1 LFHESNLQVAA
12 LGPREYAK
20 DNFNLFDGF
29 IVISGLL
36 ELILSPPD
44 ILTGETGNTSGG
56 ALSALRS
63 FRLFRVFK
71 LARWWHSM
79 RELLNTLG
87 KTLLDIGNFGM
98 LLVLFMYIYALV
110 GLQFFANRF
119 HFNEVGEVVGI
130 GEPGYY
136 TAEVPRSNFDTLMNA
151 FTTIF
156 EASRCSTILSGE
168 NWNTVMYDARRA
180 TGWVS
185 VFYFVSLI
193 IMGMMIVMNLFLAI
207 LLSNFTNKEDVDA
220 EAGGG
225 SGNGENAGPPVEH
238 PGSPRVAPY
247 NPVSP
252 PPSPQRPKLGSSKS
266 LTKTLA
272 NQQSFKP
279 GGDGT
284 AGKLVTMSSNVGRGG
299 GDGNEIKVGSGRP
312 RFVVRAG
319 RACRRFGADMYEACR
334 SAIFGLRVPD
344 DLDPGKALFV
354 LGPDNK
360 LRQGCAAVVHNPG
373 FDRFILL
380 LISVSSLALALD
392 SPLRNPESATAKYLK
407 GVERVM
413 TALFFIEMALK
424 ICAHG
429 FALMPKAYL
438 RSAWNILD
446 FVVVVISMIQLVT
459 NDSGNL
465 ESLRSL
471 RTLRALRPLR

>member
-1 LFHESNLQVAA
+1 
-12 LGPREYAK
+12 
-20 DNFNLFDGF
+20 
-29 IVISGLL
+29 
-36 ELILSPPD
+36 
-44 ILTGETGNTSGG
+44 
-56 ALSALRS
+56 
-63 FRLFRVFK
+63 
-71 LARWWHSM
+71 
-79 RELLNTLG
+79 
-87 KTLLDIGNFGM
+87 
-98 LLVLFMYIYALV
+98 
-110 GLQFFANRF
+110 
-119 HFNEVGEVVGI
+119 
-130 GEPGYY
+130 
-136 TAEVPRSNFDTLMNA
+136 
-151 FTTIF
+151 
-156 EASRCSTILSGE
+156 
-168 NWNTVMYDARRA
+168 MYDARRA

-225 SGNGENAGPPVEH
+225 TKKGENAGPPVEH
-238 PGSPRVAPY
+238 PNSPRVTPY
-247 NPVSP
+247 NPASP
-252 PPSPQRPKLGSSKS
+252 PPSPNPQNGKSKFGGTKSMSSKS
-266 LTKTLA
+266 LTHALVK
-272 NQQSFKP
+272 NQSYK
-279 GGDGT
+279 
-284 AGKLVTMSSNVGRGG
+284 GG
-299 GDGNEIKVGSGRP
+299 GDVPGGKIVPTMTSADAGSGDEVVKVGSGKPGILAR
-312 RFVVRAG
+312 VG
-319 RACRRFGADMYEACR
+319 RACKCKRFGADVFEACR

-360 LRQGCAAVVHNPG
+360 VRQACAAVVHNPG

-392 SPLRNPESATAKYLK
+392 SPLRDPESATARYLK

-429 FALMPKAYL
+429 FVLMPKAYL

>member
-1 LFHESNLQVAA
+1 
-12 LGPREYAK
+12 
-20 DNFNLFDGF
+20 
-29 IVISGLL
+29 
-36 ELILSPPD
+36 
-44 ILTGETGNTSGG
+44 
-56 ALSALRS
+56 
-63 FRLFRVFK
+63 
-71 LARWWHSM
+71 M

-225 SGNGENAGPPVEH
+225 S
-238 PGSPRVAPY
+238 VAPY

-272 NQQSFKP
+272 NQRSFKP

-284 AGKLVTMSSNVGRGG
+284 AGKLVTMSSNVDRGG
-299 GDGNEIKVGSGRP
+299 GDGNEIKVSSGRP

-354 LGPDNK
+354 LGPENK

-446 FVVVVISMIQLVT
+446 FVVVVISMIQL
-459 NDSGNL
+459 
-465 ESLRSL
+465 
-471 RTLRALRPLR
+471 